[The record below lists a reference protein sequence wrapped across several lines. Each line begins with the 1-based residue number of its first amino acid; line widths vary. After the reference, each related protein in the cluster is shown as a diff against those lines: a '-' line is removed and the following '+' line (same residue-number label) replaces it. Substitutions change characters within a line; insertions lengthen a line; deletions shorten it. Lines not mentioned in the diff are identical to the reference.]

1 MIEKSL
7 AFLEDVAL
15 AELRFRTS
23 KNSHIPNRGI
33 YLPWPHSKLIS
44 EGNEKV
50 VLKNR
55 KYNIAGVDFLYCDNK
70 FAYGILKVDDSKKVA
85 TREEFTEL
93 RKFYKLTDSESKDW
107 DRSKPLFVYPIKEVH
122 NFDLPIQ
129 MDLPK
134 EIHNFIVSPIQY
146 LELGDKYP
154 FDKKELPSNPARPV
168 IPFPIQLKCPNC
180 GEWIDVPHQPIPQK
194 CPKCGGEIW
203 KEASKNLIKSTALPK
218 EEYEVIVKDY
228 ELKPLPDK
236 YYKSRKDGKA
246 FAQMHLRGLIPD
258 DREAWEKGELSFQK
272 LILEHSLHV
281 DLRLKLKGLDKLVQ
295 YVITESDMKSYIRGM
310 KGELNP
316 EQAGPANVQKV
327 KIISKPSGEP
337 PEGLPKTKEKGDMLI
352 DKKGANIIDKCI
364 LHKRSYIIPKGEIG
378 ATPLTDAYLGLI
390 WEGEVKEGIM
400 REDMHEYFFYSDNDL
415 PDLNKKLFNGRF
427 IIRCF
432 KGTEGRANTWWMW
445 KATKNSFPINSWC
458 HIDKGFHYLISADTV
473 KKFGHESYKE
483 WGARKKDC

>member
-203 KEASKNLIKSTALPK
+203 KEASKNLIKSTALSK
-218 EEYEVIVKDY
+218 EEYEEIVKGY
-228 ELKPLPDK
+228 NLKPLPDK
-236 YYKSRKDGKA
+236 YYKSPKEGT
-246 FAQMHLRGLIPD
+246 FWAQMHCRGITPEEYTDYKSSKIPLWK
-258 DREAWEKGELSFQK
+258 A
-272 LILEHSLHV
+272 IYNHSMHV
-281 DLRLKLKGLDKLVQ
+281 DLRCSFSGLERLLQFVLVEDSIDSYLRVMKGSVDPKSNQVSKGLIVIKPSAMEPSERLKKDKEEKKEMLLDEAGAKKVASL
-295 YVITESDMKSYIRGM
+295 IIGSKSYWIMPG
-310 KGELNP
+310 GIG
-316 EQAGPANVQKV
+316 A
-327 KIISKPSGEP
+327 
-337 PEGLPKTKEKGDMLI
+337 TKEKYAYM
-352 DKKGANIIDKCI
+352 GAIV
-364 LHKRSYIIPKGEIG
+364 
-378 ATPLTDAYLGLI
+378 LGKV
-390 WEGEVKEGIM
+390 ESGTM
-400 REDMHEYFFYSDNDL
+400 REDFKELFLHAEGTNNDL
-415 PDLNKKLFNGRF
+415 WNGRF
-427 IIRCF
+427 IF
-432 KGTEGRANTWWMW
+432 KAFEKPRHLWWSFKAIKTTTPCNPYCEIDSGNFKLLPADRLKHYKKEDYTEW
-445 KATKNSFPINSWC
+445 KMRT
-458 HIDKGFHYLISADTV
+458 DK
-473 KKFGHESYKE
+473 
-483 WGARKKDC
+483 C